1 MCASNPL
8 VAVSNVR
15 AMGARRPMAWRENYL
30 EAFHLIESGRGCA
43 IKMFEILAAE
53 RNDDPVPAR
62 MAERQRANNDQ
73 PICAG
78 FWRSHRLSGNKRTAK
93 VRATDTT

>member
-1 MCASNPL
+1 
-8 VAVSNVR
+8 
-15 AMGARRPMAWRENYL
+15 MAWRENYL